1 MRKAIFSFFK
11 SSVVRGMLRG
21 MGGAAVAAIGWKLAS
36 DVYDAVKKK
45 VSEGSPETEEK
56 EEKEEDDEYYET
68 ARRRS

>member
-1 MRKAIFSFFK
+1 MRKAVFSFFK

-45 VSEGSPETEEK
+45 VNDGSTEA
-56 EEKEEDDEYYET
+56 EEKEEDDEYYDT
-68 ARRRS
+68 TRRRG